1 MDSKKI
7 LPLQSAE
14 LRINMNESLSI
25 PFTLPYSVIFWFTYF
40 LVFWISEF
48 AAVKPS
54 KKPFVEEGRIEQDS
68 LAFLSILTIVSQLV
82 SLTFAW
88 CGVGDLPNSYFLFFC
103 FGILFMYLGA
113 GLRQHSFKQLGGAFT
128 IDVRVSKQQK
138 VIDSGAY
145 RYIRHPGYLAG
156 ILMMLGFGVAM
167 SNLVAVVVMFST
179 SVFVY
184 SRRIHFEEKAMLE
197 QLGSNYSN
205 YIKNTK
211 KLIPLLY

>member
-1 MDSKKI
+1 M
-7 LPLQSAE
+7 
-14 LRINMNESLSI
+14 
-25 PFTLPYSVIFWFTYF
+25 
-40 LVFWISEF
+40 
-48 AAVKPS
+48 
-54 KKPFVEEGRIEQDS
+54 
-68 LAFLSILTIVSQLV
+68 AFLQRDDESWLLLAPLLVTGCALAGTAILGQFHPLPDNGYFSLPAIFAFVVINFLLFFLYSLYVQ

-156 ILMMLGFGVAM
+156 ILIMLGFGVAM

-205 YIKNTK
+205 
-211 KLIPLLY
+211 